1 MFQVIADSATRSC
14 FATLHLTTNI
24 VIRGNSDEEDVIDD
38 EEEATENGKDYL
50 NDSGDRMLEMCNECG
65 MAVGDTYFKK
75 GRVHKENERGSG
87 M

>member
-1 MFQVIADSATRSC
+1 
-14 FATLHLTTNI
+14 
-24 VIRGNSDEEDVIDD
+24 
-38 EEEATENGKDYL
+38 
-50 NDSGDRMLEMCNECG
+50 MLEMCNECG